1 MIHLAR
7 RALLVFVL
15 LAAAGCGEDTLVDP
29 GPPGLPLPTYY
40 AIEDR
45 VDGVLIGWS
54 SVLTRYDESVWL
66 GQCYLPRHHPW
77 LGWRETSL
85 APGLALDWT
94 QGPQAG
100 PPRAGRIAL
109 DGGSWCALLAGWGEL
124 SLQRDLAPG
133 VAAPLLLD
141 LHSPLAP
148 AALGLAWDA
157 AGRPA
162 SLALS
167 LILLADPAAP
177 PQPEAAT
184 LVYDGASDSGVAT
197 EGFHMDLATGT
208 AFLSL
213 YRDHFPAPEAVWWE
227 GYGIRLL
234 EWGAEPPAIDDQ
246 AFAPSFPT
254 AAGYSAAALTIA
266 PGDLDLAATRCRPDG
281 TGPFPAVL
289 LVADAGLADRND
301 AAAFG
306 HLAHALAA
314 AGTLVLRYDEP
325 GRGTSPGDPDA
336 LDLGLRR
343 QALAAAWAAMLADAD
358 VDPGRCALIG
368 HGEGA
373 ALALEAAAGD
383 PSVAAVLALSP
394 LFFDPSRVPAIP
406 EAETGAD
413 WITLLGREIFAG
425 KHADLLVF
433 TSEDFLASA
442 NWAGRPVFLLR
453 AGEDPRLSAD
463 DFAAQLTWLETAGA
477 LVTASARDEL
487 GAFLTA
493 GDPDDPPDAN
503 LIADL
508 LAWIAANLAD
518 IAPR

>member
-1 MIHLAR
+1 
-7 RALLVFVL
+7 
-15 LAAAGCGEDTLVDP
+15 
-29 GPPGLPLPTYY
+29 
-40 AIEDR
+40 
-45 VDGVLIGWS
+45 
-54 SVLTRYDESVWL
+54 VLTRYDESVWL

-85 APGLALDWT
+85 TPGLALDWT

-109 DGGSWCALLAGWGEL
+109 DGGSWSALLAGWGEL

-133 VAAPLLLD
+133 VSAPLLLD

-148 AALGLAWDA
+148 AALGRAWDA

-167 LILLADPAAP
+167 LILLADPGAAP
-177 PQPEAAT
+177 QAEAAT
-184 LVYDGASDSGVAT
+184 LVYDGMGNRDVAT
-197 EGFHMDLATGT
+197 EDFHMDLAAGT

-246 AFAPSFPT
+246 AFAPSFP
-254 AAGYSAAALTIA
+254 APSGYSAAALV
-266 PGDLDLAATRCRPDG
+266 LDAGGLALAATRCRPDG
-281 TGPFPAVL
+281 EGPFPAVL

-325 GRGTSPGDPDA
+325 GRGASPGDPDA

-343 QALAAAWAAMLADAD
+343 QALAAAWAALLADDD
-358 VDPGRCALIG
+358 VDPARCALIG

-373 ALALEAAAGD
+373 ALALEAAVGD
-383 PSVAAVLALSP
+383 PSVAAAVALSP
-394 LFFDPSRVPAIP
+394 LFFDPARVPAIP

-413 WITLLGREIFAG
+413 WVTLLGRSVFAG
-425 KHADLLVF
+425 KHADLLAF
-433 TSEDFLASA
+433 DSEDFLTSA
-442 NWAGRPVFLLR
+442 GWAGRPVFLLR
-453 AGEDPRLSAD
+453 AGGDPRLSAD
-463 DFAAQLTWLETAGA
+463 DFAAQLAWLETAGA
-477 LVTASARDEL
+477 LVTASTRDPL

-493 GDPDDPPDAN
+493 GEPDDPPSAALVGD
-503 LIADL
+503 LIAW
-508 LAWIAANLAD
+508 LAASLDPGA
-518 IAPR
+518 RR